1 MCYDIYDNTCIRF
14 IKVVFGEGL
23 SGRNEGAGETSRR
36 ADMLFDETGRR
47 DGEAFSP
54 DFGHR

>member
-23 SGRNEGAGETSRR
+23 SGRKGAGETSRR
-36 ADMLFDETGRR
+36 ADMLFDETDRR